1 MLPTCIIKE
10 LMHAKITHI
19 HAARQC
25 HGSGTLYIYIYTYIY
40 IYMPA
45 NARTLAHGKAE
56 GQRGSG
62 TKGQRDGGA
71 EGLGGVRIGIR

>member
-1 MLPTCIIKE
+1 
-10 LMHAKITHI
+10 
-19 HAARQC
+19 
-25 HGSGTLYIYIYTYIY
+25 
-40 IYMPA
+40 MPA
-45 NARTLAHGKAE
+45 NSNTHSHIDAHTLAHGKAE

>member
-1 MLPTCIIKE
+1 
-10 LMHAKITHI
+10 
-19 HAARQC
+19 
-25 HGSGTLYIYIYTYIY
+25 
-40 IYMPA
+40 MPA